1 MATYIITTTDF
12 GETSIAGV
20 FTNLTELSKG
30 LDLVAKLNE
39 EHEEDCKGEMQEE
52 LPCYGDLVKMF
63 KTRTKHDK
71 IESLEY
77 YVYQNSNNEK
87 SIKISCVSAKN
98 LVMSF

>member
-1 MATYIITTTDF
+1 MALYIITTKDF
-12 GETSIAGV
+12 GETNVAGV

-39 EHEEDCKGEMQEE
+39 AHEDDCKGEMQEE
-52 LPCYGDLVKMF
+52 LPCYADLVKMF

-71 IESLEY
+71 IESLDY